1 MCELFAMSS
10 RLPAA
15 VTFSLETLARHAG
28 GERPS
33 CDGWGV
39 AFYDGPDA
47 RVLREPKAAYQNPWV
62 DFIEK
67 HGPQSKLVLS
77 HIRHASTGA
86 KRLANTHPF
95 SRALGGCLHTFAH
108 NGNVKEIFERRGFSI
123 GRHQPIG
130 DTDSE
135 RAFCALLARLEP
147 LWAGLAAPGIAARYD
162 IVAAFAA
169 ELKPLGPANF
179 LYTDGEVLFA
189 FGDRRQQKD
198 GRFVAPG
205 LHVLTRHCGGL
216 PCESGIDGVS
226 IESQEQTILLI
237 ASVPLTNEA
246 WRPLGEGELLMVR
259 HGEIIEHSLLEKC

>member
-39 AFYDGPDA
+39 AFYDEPDA

-67 HGPQSKLVLS
+67 YGPQSKLVLS
-77 HIRHASTGA
+77 HIRHASMGE

-95 SRALGGCLHTFAH
+95 SRALGGRLHAFAH

-147 LWAGLAAPGIAARYD
+147 LWTGDAAPSPAARYD

-169 ELKPLGPANF
+169 DLRPLGPANF
-179 LYTDGEVLFA
+179 VYTDGEYLFA
-189 FGDRRQQKD
+189 FGDRRRQQD

-205 LHVLTRHCGGL
+205 LHILTRHCGSWQGKT
-216 PCESGIDGVS
+216 GIDGVS
-226 IESQEQTILLI
+226 IESQEQTILLL

-246 WRPLGEGELLMVR
+246 WRPLGEGELLMAR
-259 HGEIIEHSLLEKC
+259 HGGIMERGSV

>member
-10 RLPAA
+10 RLPAT
-15 VTFSLETLARHAG
+15 VTFSLATLARHAG
-28 GERPS
+28 GERPN

-67 HGPQSKLVLS
+67 HGPQSRLVLS

-95 SRALGGCLHTFAH
+95 SRALGGRLHTFAH
-108 NGNVKEIFERRGFSI
+108 NGNVKDIFERHDFFLGWR
-123 GRHQPIG
+123 RPIG

-135 RAFCALLARLEP
+135 WAFCVLLARLEP
-147 LWAGLAAPGIAARYD
+147 LWAAETPPSSDARYKT
-162 IVAAFAA
+162 VAAFAA
-169 ELKPLGPANF
+169 ELKPLGPSNF
-179 LYTDGEVLFA
+179 LYTDGDYLFA
-189 FGDRRQQKD
+189 FGDLRQQSD

-205 LHVLTRHCGGL
+205 LHMLARHCDGAIGDT
-216 PCESGIDGVS
+216 EIGGVS
-226 IESQEQTILLI
+226 VESQEQTMLMI
-237 ASVPLTNEA
+237 ASAPLTDEA
-246 WRPLGEGELLMVR
+246 WRPLGEGELLMIR
-259 HGEIIEHSLLEKC
+259 DGEVVEFGSLAK